1 MSIKNYI
8 NCNYLFLFMASVVNL
23 LFMHYQILLT
33 ISLESECFKS
43 SPFDNLIACLLDVT
57 ILFLLSML
65 ITWKKHKLSLVITF
79 IITLLWSFCNVFYS
93 RFFQQYLSLSSI
105 GQAGNLT
112 DDVVINSMLAGFKPI
127 DVYYPLM
134 LVVFFV
140 VFRKVKQNDL
150 GSKSVKS
157 TIFLWLLCLSMGLA
171 VHSIYCFHP
180 EMTFTYQ
187 LRKTIFTPTLYNSLW
202 PNWTV
207 FHKGSF
213 RTLIL
218 DNIGRD
224 SVLDLSQEQTDMIEK
239 ELNDNSQRII
249 RETLPHNIK
258 NVIFIIV
265 ESYLA
270 SSSDLVIGGKEITPN
285 LNRLKRDSNVYYN
298 GHMHPNVAT
307 GESSD
312 GQFIYMT
319 GLLPLRSEITVS
331 KVKHNTLLGLPK
343 LLKKKYPNMNC
354 QMIIPTN
361 PTLWEQQAMSESYGF
376 DVLYSKQDYK
386 REMNEEKSDD
396 LSDEKIFAY
405 ASKKDQGLTSPFFL
419 MILSMSM
426 HHPYNSCVEHGFQ
439 ISDNTIPE
447 KYKNYLTTCH
457 YTDIQIGKYLQHLKE
472 KGIYDNSMIIIVSD
486 HDAHLKFLDMEGKI
500 APDLPFYIVNGG
512 INKEDAWHGE
522 CNQLDVY
529 TTILDI
535 MGIESKWRGLGH
547 TLLNKKYEFSVTDKT
562 QELSD
567 WINYSN
573 FFSKNK

>member
-1 MSIKNYI
+1 
-8 NCNYLFLFMASVVNL
+8 
-23 LFMHYQILLT
+23 
-33 ISLESECFKS
+33 
-43 SPFDNLIACLLDVT
+43 
-57 ILFLLSML
+57 
-65 ITWKKHKLSLVITF
+65 
-79 IITLLWSFCNVFYS
+79 
-93 RFFQQYLSLSSI
+93 
-105 GQAGNLT
+105 
-112 DDVVINSMLAGFKPI
+112 
-127 DVYYPLM
+127 
-134 LVVFFV
+134 
-140 VFRKVKQNDL
+140 
-150 GSKSVKS
+150 
-157 TIFLWLLCLSMGLA
+157 
-171 VHSIYCFHP
+171 
-180 EMTFTYQ
+180 MTFTYQ

-218 DNIGRD
+218 DNISRD
-224 SVLDLSQEQTDMIEK
+224 SVLDLSQEQKDMIEK
-239 ELNDNSQRII
+239 ELSNNSQRIT

-319 GLLPLRSEITVS
+319 GLLPLRSEITLS

-405 ASKKDQGLTSPFFL
+405 ASKKDQDITSPFFL

-426 HHPYNSCVEHGFQ
+426 HHPYNSHVEHGFQ
-439 ISDNTIPE
+439 ISGNTIPE

-512 INKEDAWHGE
+512 LNKEDAWHGE

-547 TLLNKKYEFSVTDKT
+547 RLLNKKYEFSVTDKT